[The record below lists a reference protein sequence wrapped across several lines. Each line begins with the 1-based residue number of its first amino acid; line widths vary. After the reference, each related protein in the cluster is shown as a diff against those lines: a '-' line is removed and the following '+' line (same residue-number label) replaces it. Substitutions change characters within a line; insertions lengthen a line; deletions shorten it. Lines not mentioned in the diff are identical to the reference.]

1 MSQILEIANKWS
13 SYKTIANLYL
23 WSSIEDDFPN

>member
-13 SYKTIANLYL
+13 PYKTIASLYL
-23 WSSIEDDFPN
+23 WDSIGDDFPN